1 MAKFYGKVGFIRI
14 EKTAPDVYG
23 EIILTERLYKG
34 DVIRNQKR
42 YQSSESLNDDVVL
55 SSNISIVADSYA
67 NENVFAIKYVMYK
80 GVPWKVTNVEIQRPR
95 IILTLGGK
103 YNVQEN

>member
-1 MAKFYGKVGFIRI
+1 MAKFYGKVGFLRI
-14 EKTAPDVYG
+14 DETAQDVYG
-23 EIILTERLYKG
+23 EILTERLYKG

-55 SSNISIVADSYA
+55 SNNISIVADSYA
-67 NENVFAIKYVMYK
+67 NENVFAIKYVIYK
-80 GVPWKVTNVEIQRPR
+80 GLPWKVTNVEIQRPR

>member
-1 MAKFYGKVGFIRI
+1 MYS
-14 EKTAPDVYG
+14 E
-23 EIILTERLYKG
+23 ILTERLYKG

-55 SSNISIVADSYA
+55 SNNISIVADSYA

-80 GVPWKVTNVEIQRPR
+80 GVPWKVTKVEIQSPR

>member
-1 MAKFYGKVGFIRI
+1 MAKFYGKVGFLRT
-14 EKTAPDVYG
+14 EESAPDVYS
-23 EIILTERLYKG
+23 EVLTERLYKG

-55 SSNISIVADSYA
+55 SNNISIVADSYA
-67 NENVFAIKYVMYK
+67 NENVFAIKYVIYK

>member
-1 MAKFYGKVGFIRI
+1 MAKFYGKVGFLRT
-14 EKTAPDVYG
+14 EESAPDVYS
-23 EIILTERLYKG
+23 EVLTERLYKG

-55 SSNISIVADSYA
+55 SNNISIVADDYA
-67 NENVFAIKYVMYK
+67 NENVFAVRYVMYK
-80 GVPWKVTNVEIQRPR
+80 GVPWKVTNAEIQRPR

-103 YNVQEN
+103 YNVQES

>member
-1 MAKFYGKVGFIRI
+1 MAKFYGKVGFLRT
-14 EKTAPDVYG
+14 EESAPDVYS
-23 EIILTERLYKG
+23 EVLTERLYKG

-55 SSNISIVADSYA
+55 SNNISIVADDYA
-67 NENVFAIKYVMYK
+67 NENVFAIRYVMYK
-80 GVPWKVTNVEIQRPR
+80 GVPWKVTNAEIQRPR

-103 YNVQEN
+103 YNVQES

>member
-1 MAKFYGKVGFIRI
+1 MAKFYGKVGFLRT
-14 EKTAPDVYG
+14 EESAPDVYS
-23 EIILTERLYKG
+23 EVLTERLYKG

-55 SSNISIVADSYA
+55 SNNISIVADDYA
-67 NENVFAIKYVMYK
+67 NENVFAIKYVIYK

>member
-1 MAKFYGKVGFIRI
+1 MAKFYGKVGFLRT
-14 EKTAPDVYG
+14 EESAPDVYS
-23 EIILTERLYKG
+23 EVLTERLYKG

-55 SSNISIVADSYA
+55 SNNISIVADDYA
-67 NENVFAIKYVMYK
+67 NENVFAIRYVMYK
-80 GVPWKVTNVEIQRPR
+80 GIPWKVTNAEIQRPR

-103 YNVQEN
+103 YNVQES

>member
-1 MAKFYGKVGFIRI
+1 MAKFYGKVGFLRI
-14 EKTAPDVYG
+14 EETASDVYG
-23 EIILTERLYKG
+23 EILTERLYKG

-55 SSNISIVADSYA
+55 SNNISIVADSYA
-67 NENVFAIKYVMYK
+67 NENVFAIKYVIYK

>member
-1 MAKFYGKVGFIRI
+1 MAKFYGKVGFLRT
-14 EKTAPDVYG
+14 EETAPDVYS
-23 EIILTERLYKG
+23 ETLTERPYKG

-42 YQSSESLNDDVVL
+42 YQSSEGLNDDVVL
-55 SSNISIVADSYA
+55 SNNISIVTDNYA
-67 NENVFAIKYVMYK
+67 NENVFAIKYVLYK

-103 YNVQEN
+103 YNGQES

>member
-1 MAKFYGKVGFIRI
+1 MAKFYGKVGFLRT
-14 EKTAPDVYG
+14 EESAPDVYS
-23 EIILTERLYKG
+23 EVLTERLYKG

-55 SSNISIVADSYA
+55 SNNISIVADSYA

>member
-14 EKTAPDVYG
+14 EETAPDVYS
-23 EIILTERLYKG
+23 EILTERLYKG

-55 SSNISIVADSYA
+55 SNNISIVADSYA

-80 GVPWKVTNVEIQRPR
+80 GVPWKVTKVEIQSPR

>member
-1 MAKFYGKVGFIRI
+1 MAKFYGKVGFLRT
-14 EKTAPDVYG
+14 EESAPDVYS
-23 EIILTERLYKG
+23 EVLTERLYKG

-55 SSNISIVADSYA
+55 SNNISIVADDYA
-67 NENVFAIKYVMYK
+67 NENVFAIRYVMYK
-80 GVPWKVTNVEIQRPR
+80 GVPWKVTNAEIQRPR

-103 YNVQEN
+103 CNVQES

>member
-1 MAKFYGKVGFIRI
+1 MAKFYGKVGFLRT
-14 EKTAPDVYG
+14 EESAADVYS
-23 EIILTERLYKG
+23 EVLTERLYKG

-55 SSNISIVADSYA
+55 SNNISIVADDYA
-67 NENVFAIKYVMYK
+67 NENVFAIRYVMYK
-80 GVPWKVTNVEIQRPR
+80 GVPWKVTNAEIQRPR

-103 YNVQEN
+103 YNVQES

>member
-1 MAKFYGKVGFIRI
+1 MAKFYGKVGFLRT
-14 EKTAPDVYG
+14 EESAPDVHS
-23 EIILTERLYKG
+23 EVLTERLYKG

-55 SSNISIVADSYA
+55 SNNISIVADDYA
-67 NENVFAIKYVMYK
+67 NENVFAIRYVMYK
-80 GVPWKVTNVEIQRPR
+80 GVPWKVTNAEIQRPR

-103 YNVQEN
+103 YNVQES

>member
-1 MAKFYGKVGFIRI
+1 MAKFYGKVGFLRT
-14 EKTAPDVYG
+14 EESAPDVYR
-23 EIILTERLYKG
+23 EVLTERLYKG

-55 SSNISIVADSYA
+55 SNNISIVADDYA
-67 NENVFAIKYVMYK
+67 NENVFAIRYVMYK
-80 GVPWKVTNVEIQRPR
+80 GVPWKVTNAEIQRPR

-103 YNVQEN
+103 YNVQES

>member
-1 MAKFYGKVGFIRI
+1 MAKFYGKVGFLRT
-14 EKTAPDVYG
+14 EESAPDVYS
-23 EIILTERLYKG
+23 EVLTERPYKG

-42 YQSSESLNDDVVL
+42 YQSSEGLNDDVIL
-55 SSNISIVADSYA
+55 SNNISIVADTYA
-67 NENVFAIKYVMYK
+67 NENVFAIKYVIYK

>member
-1 MAKFYGKVGFIRI
+1 MAKFYGKVGFLRI
-14 EKTAPDVYG
+14 EETAPDVYS
-23 EIILTERLYKG
+23 EILTERLYKG

-55 SSNISIVADSYA
+55 SNNISIVADSYA

-80 GVPWKVTNVEIQRPR
+80 GVPWKVMNVEIQRPR
-95 IILTLGGK
+95 IILTIGGK

>member
-1 MAKFYGKVGFIRI
+1 MAKFYGKVGFLRN
-14 EKTAPDVYG
+14 EETAPDVYG
-23 EIILTERLYKG
+23 EILTERLYKG

-42 YQSSESLNDDVVL
+42 YQSSEGLNDDVVL
-55 SSNISIVADSYA
+55 SNNISIVADSYV

>member
-1 MAKFYGKVGFIRI
+1 MAKFYGKVGFLRT
-14 EKTAPDVYG
+14 EETAADVHS
-23 EIILTERLYKG
+23 EVLTERPYKG

-42 YQSSESLNDDVVL
+42 YQSSESLNDDIVL
-55 SSNISIVADSYA
+55 SNSISIVVDTYA
-67 NENVFAIKYVMYK
+67 NENVFAIKYVIYK

>member
-1 MAKFYGKVGFIRI
+1 MAKFYGKVGFLRN
-14 EKTAPDVYG
+14 EETAPDVYG
-23 EIILTERLYKG
+23 EILTERLYKG

-42 YQSSESLNDDVVL
+42 YQSSEGLNDDVVL
-55 SSNISIVADSYA
+55 SNNISIVADCYA

>member
-1 MAKFYGKVGFIRI
+1 MAKFYGKVGFLRT
-14 EKTAPDVYG
+14 EESAPDVYS
-23 EIILTERLYKG
+23 EVLTERLYKG

-55 SSNISIVADSYA
+55 SNNISIVADDYA
-67 NENVFAIKYVMYK
+67 NENVFAIRYVMYQ
-80 GVPWKVTNVEIQRPR
+80 GVPWKVTNAEIQRPR

-103 YNVQEN
+103 YNVQES

>member
-1 MAKFYGKVGFIRI
+1 MAKFYAKVGFLRT
-14 EKTAPDVYG
+14 EESAPDVYS
-23 EIILTERLYKG
+23 EVLTERLYKG

-55 SSNISIVADSYA
+55 SNNISIVADDYA
-67 NENVFAIKYVMYK
+67 NENVFAIRYVMYK
-80 GVPWKVTNVEIQRPR
+80 GVPWKVTNAEIQRPR

-103 YNVQEN
+103 YNVQES

>member
-1 MAKFYGKVGFIRI
+1 MAKFYGKVGFLRI
-14 EKTAPDVYG
+14 DETAQDVYG
-23 EIILTERLYKG
+23 EILTERLYKG

-55 SSNISIVADSYA
+55 SNNISIVADSYA
-67 NENVFAIKYVMYK
+67 NENVFAIKYVIYK

>member
-1 MAKFYGKVGFIRI
+1 MAKFYGKVGILRT
-14 EKTAPDVYG
+14 EESAPDVYS
-23 EIILTERLYKG
+23 EVLTERLYKG

-55 SSNISIVADSYA
+55 SNNISIVADDYA
-67 NENVFAIKYVMYK
+67 NENVFAIRYVMYK
-80 GVPWKVTNVEIQRPR
+80 GVPWKVTNAEIQRPR

-103 YNVQEN
+103 YNVQES

>member
-1 MAKFYGKVGFIRI
+1 MAKFYGKVGFLRN
-14 EKTAPDVYG
+14 EETAPDVYG
-23 EIILTERLYKG
+23 EIHTERLYKG

-55 SSNISIVADSYA
+55 SNNISIVADSYA

>member
-55 SSNISIVADSYA
+55 SNNISIVADSYA